1 MKKTVFLRSTVR
13 QPVHSLFLLLLVGVI
28 SFAFVS
34 RVGETSLISQE
45 QKQLIG
51 YYKSIGLPMAIEE
64 GNVNATRDEVIE
76 YLKTAPYVD
85 YIDDQRFTS
94 GVIQNGFCNANVG
107 SFSANWLPNDT
118 INFDR
123 ILPWDVYFYGIYTG
137 PEIDT
142 PNKSGLASFPFTVDE
157 VLAGYPENVT
167 PGETVR
173 LLVDWETIGN
183 QCTRLQKGGRYL
195 LCASQK
201 YTPVDHSRLQNPTDF
216 GWLSLGSTSGFYV
229 PAEEDLDFTAP
240 EYAVLGEKIHQ
251 CDENSHALHLIA
263 TADMSVLP
271 AVLSFDQDGNR
282 YYLVEG
288 RWLDHND
295 NLKANRAIVIHEG
308 LAETRDLKVGDT
320 ITLTLRNIL
329 YQSPEN
335 GRYYSPPNGY
345 LYDMPKAGQRIKT
358 QTETFEIVGIYNK
371 QGGYSRGTSDY
382 QVTYIPL
389 SVYPESFSATKTE
402 YYLPS
407 YNFALDSPE
416 HEEAFLDATR
426 DDMESM
432 GYIVN
437 FQETGY
443 HNFRDA
449 TEGIITAARSNVII
463 FAVILAVCYVLTCFV
478 YFRFRRKDMAISR
491 ALGVPAGKCI
501 TASTLPL
508 ILVGGLGVAAG
519 SVLAWNHTQSNAENL
534 LSALVEAAGAE
545 GATAAL
551 PMSTLALLILALIA
565 ALLVLALIFAT
576 VTVKKPVLSQLQGG
590 RGQR

>member
-1 MKKTVFLRSTVR
+1 MRKTVFLRSTVR

-28 SFAFVS
+28 SFAFAA
-34 RVGETSLISQE
+34 RVGESFLISQE
-45 QKQLIG
+45 QAQLIQF
-51 YYKSIGLPMAIEE
+51 YRSIGLPVTLE
-64 GNVNATRDEVIE
+64 GSRRIVDRDEVIE

-94 GVIQNGFCNANVG
+94 GVIQDDFCNANVWY
-107 SFSANWLPNDT
+107 SNRSWASSDPE
-118 INFDR
+118 NFAR

-137 PEIDT
+137 IEIDV
-142 PNKSGLASFPFTVDE
+142 PSKKGQASFPFTVDE
-157 VLAGYPENVT
+157 VLAGYPEYIT
-167 PGETVR
+167 PGETIK
-173 LLVDWETIGN
+173 LWGEWETIGD
-183 QCTRLQKGGRYL
+183 QCANLKPGQRYL
-195 LCASQK
+195 LCGSK
-201 YTPVDHSRLQNPTDF
+201 YFVPLGNYLTNPFDF
-216 GWLSLGSTSGFYV
+216 YWLSLGPTTGLYV
-229 PAEEDLDFTAP
+229 PAEENIDLTQP
-240 EYAVLGEKIHQ
+240 EYAALGEKIHQ
-251 CDENSHALHLIA
+251 CDDNSHALHLIA

-295 NLKANRAIVIHEG
+295 DLAANRAIVIHQG
-308 LAETRDLKVGDT
+308 LADIRDLKLGDT
-320 ITLTLRNIL
+320 ITLTMRDIQ
-329 YQSPEN
+329 YKSG
-335 GRYYSPPNGY
+335 GRYYSSPRGY
-345 LYDMPKAGQRIKT
+345 LYDLPKAGQQIKT
-358 QTETFEIVGIYNK
+358 QTEAFEIVGIYNK
-371 QGGYSRGTSDY
+371 QGGYSSGTADY

-389 SVYPESFSATKTE
+389 SVYPESFSATRTE

-463 FAVILAVCYVLTCFV
+463 FAVILAVCYILACFV

-501 TASTLPL
+501 LSSTLPL
-508 ILVGGLGVAAG
+508 ILVGGLGVIAG
-519 SVLAWNHTQSNAENL
+519 SVLAWNYTQGNAETL

-551 PMSTLALLILALIA
+551 PISTLALLILALIV

-590 RGQR
+590 GNKR

>member
-34 RVGETSLISQE
+34 RVGEASLISRE
-45 QKQLIG
+45 QKELIG
-51 YYKSIGLPMAIEE
+51 YYKSIGLPVAIQE
-64 GNVNATRDEVIE
+64 GNVNATRDEMIE

-94 GVIQNGFCNANVG
+94 GVIQDGFHNANVG
-107 SFSANWLPNDT
+107 DFAISWMPSDVT
-118 INFDR
+118 NFDR

-142 PNKSGLASFPFTVDE
+142 PGKSGPATFPFTVDE
-157 VLAGYPENVT
+157 VLAGYPENIT
-167 PGETVR
+167 PGETVK
-173 LLVDWETIGN
+173 LWLEWENCGTW
-183 QCTRLQKGGRYL
+183 CTQLKTGQRYL
-195 LCASQK
+195 LCASRRFANLTS
-201 YTPVDHSRLQNPTDF
+201 YRTNPFDF
-216 GWLSLGSTSGFYV
+216 YWLSLGTTIGWYI
-229 PAEEDLDFTAP
+229 PAEEDLDLTVP
-240 EYAVLGEKIHQ
+240 EYAAVGEKIHQ
-251 CDENSHALHLIA
+251 CNENNHALHLIA

-271 AVLSFDQDGNR
+271 AVLSSDQDGNR

-295 NLKANRAIVIHEG
+295 DLSANRAIVIHEG
-308 LAETRDLKVGDT
+308 LAETRGLKVGDS

-329 YQSPEN
+329 YKSPET
-335 GRYYSPPNGY
+335 GGTYSSPEGY
-345 LYDMPKAGQRIKT
+345 LYDLPKAGQRIKT

-371 QGGYSRGTSDY
+371 QGGYSSGTSDY
-382 QVTYIPL
+382 QITYIPL
-389 SVYPESFSATKTE
+389 SVYPESFSATKTDV
-402 YYLPS
+402 YLPS

-416 HEEAFLDATR
+416 HEEAFLAATR
-426 DDMESM
+426 GDMENM

-449 TEGIITAARSNVII
+449 TEGIITAARSNVVI
-463 FAVILAVCYVLTCFV
+463 FAVILAVCFCLACFV
-478 YFRFRRKDMAISR
+478 YFRFRRKDLAISR
-491 ALGVPAGKCI
+491 ALGVPAGTCI
-501 TASTLPL
+501 VSSTLPL
-508 ILVGGLGVAAG
+508 ILVGGIGVIAG
-519 SVLAWNHTQSNAENL
+519 SILAWNYTQSNAESL

-565 ALLVLALIFAT
+565 ALLVLALIFGPVA
-576 VTVKKPVLSQLQGG
+576 VKKPVLSQLQGG
-590 RGQR
+590 GNKK